1 MRKNKSKFW
10 VFFSKK
16 WIFLSTEKIT
26 KNVFLVFLRFSQ
38 KILFVESGHIVI
50 FFLKSPNEIFCQKGK
65 FYPNWQTFLLKISC
79 FQKWKI
85 HFFIWEIVGTNER
98 KQVKIVC
105 DFLVQPDPTQN
116 IEHSHI
122 NFSNPKREEK
132 NMKWQREKLLIR
144 TRRLWGWF
152 RKYFKFGN
160 RTTGTRAGSYFLR
173 SKNLVLENSNLN
185 KKLCEFMRENKKGV
199 KIFFPILSHNFPFSL
214 LFSYYLKSIFVKHF
228 VILGISH
235 FCGNTDTQICHKSN
249 NNTNIWN
256 SAAVFLGR
264 AHCAESCLHL

>member
-1 MRKNKSKFW
+1 MENPLLHLGNCGNEWEKTSKNFVWFFGSTKSNAKYRTLAHKFFKSK
-10 VFFSKK
+10 
-16 WIFLSTEKIT
+16 
-26 KNVFLVFLRFSQ
+26 KN
-38 KILFVESGHIVI
+38 
-50 FFLKSPNEIFCQKGK
+50 
-65 FYPNWQTFLLKISC
+65 
-79 FQKWKI
+79 
-85 HFFIWEIVGTNER
+85 
-98 KQVKIVC
+98 
-105 DFLVQPDPTQN
+105 
-116 IEHSHI
+116 
-122 NFSNPKREEK
+122 K

-235 FCGNTDTQICHKSN
+235 FCGNTDTQICHKSD